1 MTPTEAN
8 IIMHT
13 TIPQASVCQP
23 DDAPPQ
29 VTGSDGTQ
37 TWLTRGRTF
46 VVAIS
51 RVVPGARLERTD
63 QNDEYML
70 LVPVG
75 LSVTVQAGG
84 ETVESDGQC
93 DALTIIPPGASTVTS
108 HGSGWL
114 TRIFSHRAADLA
126 ALAGN
131 AAGYPVLAPDA
142 PPAPPPGGF
151 KLRHYPL
158 ERYKKPDSP
167 ARPFRS
173 TNLLVNAFVPRDFRR
188 DTRKMTP
195 HAHDDFDQASL
206 ALQGHFVHHLR
217 YPWLTDM
224 TQWREDEHHAV
235 GSPSVIVMP
244 AQVVHTTQ
252 DVGLG
257 WVQLVDIFSPPRPDF
272 VEKPGWLCN
281 ESDYPFEQK
290 SVRDEVIA

>member
-1 MTPTEAN
+1 MNVKP
-8 IIMHT
+8 
-13 TIPQASVCQP
+13 PQASVCEP
-23 DDAPPQ
+23 GATPPQ
-29 VTGSDGTQ
+29 VTESDGTS

-51 RVVPGARLERTD
+51 RVGPGSRLERTGHA
-63 QNDEYML
+63 DEYML
-70 LVPVG
+70 LVPAG
-75 LSVTVQAGG
+75 LSVTVQAGD
-84 ETVESDGQC
+84 EAVESDGQG
-93 DALTIIPPGASTVTS
+93 DALTILPPGASTVTA

-114 TRIFSHRAADLA
+114 IRIFSHRAADLVA
-126 ALAGN
+126 SAGN
-131 AAGYPVLAPDA
+131 AAAYPVLAPDA

-151 KLRHYPL
+151 RLRHYYL
-158 ERYKKPDSP
+158 EQYRKPDSP

-206 ALQGHFVHHLR
+206 ALQGNFVHHLR
-217 YPWLTDM
+217 YPWSADM
-224 TQWREDEHHAV
+224 AHWREDEHHAV

-252 DVGLG
+252 DVGQG
-257 WVQLVDIFSPPRPDF
+257 WVQLVDIFSPPRADF

-281 ESDYPFEQK
+281 EADYPFEQR
-290 SVRDEVIA
+290 SVHDEALA

>member
-1 MTPTEAN
+1 MNMNTLR
-8 IIMHT
+8 
-13 TIPQASVCQP
+13 ASVCQP
-23 DDAPPQ
+23 DLSPPQ
-29 VTGSDGTQ
+29 VAESNGTQ
-37 TWLTRGRTF
+37 TWVTRGRTF

-51 RVVPGARLERTD
+51 RVDTHSQLERID
-63 QNDEYML
+63 QADEYML
-70 LVPVG
+70 IVSSG
-75 LSVTVQAGG
+75 LSVTVKAGE
-84 ETVESDGQC
+84 ETVDSDGQG
-93 DALTIIPPGASTVTS
+93 DSLTIIPPGGSKVMA

-131 AAGYPVLAPDA
+131 AAMYPELAPDA
-142 PPAPPPGGF
+142 PPPPPPGGF
-151 KLRHYPL
+151 KLRHYAL
-158 ERYKKPDSP
+158 NQYVKPDSP

-206 ALQGHFVHHLR
+206 ALQGSFVHHLR
-217 YPWLTDM
+217 YPWSTDM
-224 TQWREDEHHAV
+224 TQWIDDEHHAV

-252 DVGLG
+252 DVGQG
-257 WVQLVDIFSPPRPDF
+257 WVQLVDIFSPPRADF

-281 ESDYPFEQK
+281 EADYPFDK
-290 SVRDEVIA
+290 KVS

>member
-1 MTPTEAN
+1 MQTP
-8 IIMHT
+8 
-13 TIPQASVCQP
+13 IPKASVCEP
-23 DDAPPQ
+23 GETPPQ
-29 VTGSDGTQ
+29 ITGSDGMQ

-51 RVVPGARLERTD
+51 RVTAGVRLERTHHP
-63 QNDEYML
+63 DEYML
-70 LVPVG
+70 LVPGG
-75 LSVTVQAGG
+75 LEVSIEAGG
-84 ETVESDGQC
+84 KTVASDGQG
-93 DALTIIPPGASTVTS
+93 DTLTIVPPGESAITV
-108 HGSGWL
+108 HGSGWV
-114 TRIFSHRAADLA
+114 TRVFSHRAADLA
-126 ALAGN
+126 ALASN
-131 AAGYPVLAPDA
+131 AESYPVQAPDA
-142 PPAPPPGGF
+142 PPPPPPGGF

-158 ERYKKPDSP
+158 EQYKKPDSP

-217 YPWLTDM
+217 YPWSTDM
-224 TQWREDEHHAV
+224 TQWRTDEHHAV

-244 AQVVHTTQ
+244 AQVLHTTQ
-252 DVGLG
+252 DVGEG

-281 ESDYPFEQK
+281 EADYPFQET
-290 SVRDEVIA
+290 SVHDESCA